1 MTVTATLIDK
11 IYLRTTAV
19 IKITRFSSVKYITV
33 YDKTQYLG
41 NGFSFSQTLTGNW
54 NFGVTIPI
62 YGVPFVSSIYL
73 QFSTGWTASASLS
86 GYGVINFPA
95 FKYTYYYVGNS
106 TFENN
111 FNAIAAVTIWHVIQV
126 GVNGNGVWDKLSSSV
141 PITLEYYWNFFKA
154 RWEIKTT
161 SSWSVVKQG
170 FSFVI
175 QGCWRIWFFGWKPWH
190 YFWPSTISSG
200 YQAINQ
206 FIGWIKI
213 FVL

>member
-86 GYGVINFPA
+86 GYGVVNFPA

-141 PITLEYYWNFFKA
+141 PITL
-154 RWEIKTT
+154 
-161 SSWSVVKQG
+161 
-170 FSFVI
+170 
-175 QGCWRIWFFGWKPWH
+175 
-190 YFWPSTISSG
+190 
-200 YQAINQ
+200 
-206 FIGWIKI
+206 
-213 FVL
+213 